1 MKGLR
6 VSRQVGLHYG
16 AMALYTA
23 ILHNLFLL
31 YHIEMFVS
39 VFKIDKLSFYIGEI
53 VFLVWNSCNDPLF
66 GWISDRK
73 FLHRAEETDQ
83 SQVIITRLRA
93 LLFNG
98 PLFAV
103 SFLLFWVSWTF
114 PSLQFVICLCAYD
127 GFLTMIDLH
136 HTALL
141 ADLSVSTTVRTD
153 LNMYCSIFSALGSL
167 SVFLSYAVWSHDS
180 LLPFQTFCV
189 CLVIAAIIGFVVS
202 SRTLEKL
209 YRKSE
214 EKLSSHKRCYSF
226 DDMILNLEAALALLI
241 IFNHTKG
248 VVTLMM

>member
-1 MKGLR
+1 MKVAK

-53 VFLVWNSCNDPLF
+53 IFLVWNSCNDPLF

-73 FLHRAEETDQ
+73 FLHREADQ
-83 SQVIITRLRA
+83 SQIIITRLRA

-98 PLFAV
+98 PLFAI
-103 SFLLFWVSWTF
+103 SFLAFWVSWTF
-114 PSLQFVICLCAYD
+114 PALQFVVCLCAYD

-167 SVFLSYAVWSHDS
+167 SVFLSYAVWSRDS
-180 LLPFQTFCV
+180 LLPFQMFCI
-189 CLVIAAIIGFVVS
+189 CLAIAAIVGFFIS
-202 SRTLEKL
+202 ARTLETL

-214 EKLSSHKRCYSF
+214 KKVSSHKRYEAF
-226 DDMILNLEAALALLI
+226 MI
-241 IFNHTKG
+241 
-248 VVTLMM
+248 